1 MNNIKR
7 MCIVTRE
14 VVEVEKLIRFALL
27 SDRVLIDED
36 KTIKSRGAY
45 IKNDKEVI
53 NELIQKKRINCK
65 MSIEQKRQIIELVES
80 MADEQSI

>member
-14 VVEVEKLIRFALL
+14 IVEVEKLIRFALL
-27 SDRVLIDED
+27 SDRVLIDKD

-45 IKNDKEVI
+45 IKNDQEVI
-53 NELIQKKRINCK
+53 NELVQKKRINCK
-65 MSIEQKRQIIELVES
+65 MATEQKRQIIELVES
-80 MADEQSI
+80 MVNE